1 MPTKVNPSMTT
12 DLLRTDVINQTLTVD
27 TVVKNG
33 GLNALC
39 PIGTVILWPNAPTLG
54 VPNGWAE
61 CDGSLR
67 LVASYPELFA
77 VIEDYYGGD
86 GITDFALPNITATI
100 PTGLTGGLWI
110 IRLNNPAK

>member
-1 MPTKVNPSMTT
+1 MPTRVKPQMTE
-12 DLLRTDVINQTLTVD
+12 DVLRTDITTQTLTVD
-27 TVVKNG
+27 TVVRNG
-33 GLNALC
+33 GLNALA

-67 LVASYPELFA
+67 LIASYPDLFA
-77 VIEDYYGGD
+77 VIEDFYGGD
-86 GITDFALPNITATI
+86 GVVDFALPNITATI

-110 IRLNNPAK
+110 IRLTNPAK